1 MGQTDK
7 LMNRSGVPDVK
18 KESARAK
25 TTTYQLKV
33 TLLGT
38 NPPIWR
44 RIAVSGRISL
54 GHLHGV
60 LLNAMG
66 WDGGH
71 MHLFHVGKT
80 DYGET
85 HPELD
90 HVKDQWKV
98 RLCDVAPR
106 AKKRFIWEYDMGD
119 TWLHE
124 IIVEKIVRAEP
135 PFQGAV
141 FCLDGARAC
150 PPEDCGGVYGYEDLL
165 ETIRDPKH
173 DRHEEML
180 EWVGAEF
187 DPEALD
193 LKATN
198 KALSRFEKPR

>member
-1 MGQTDK
+1 MRTGR

-18 KESARAK
+18 KELTRTK

-44 RIAVSGRISL
+44 RIAVSGRTSL

-60 LLNAMG
+60 LLHSMG

-71 MHLFHVGKT
+71 MHLFHVGKM
-80 DYGET
+80 DYGEM
-85 HPELD
+85 HPDLD
-90 HVKDQWKV
+90 HVEDQWEV
-98 RLCDVAPR
+98 RLCDVAPKT
-106 AKKRFIWEYDMGD
+106 KKRFVWEYDMGD

-124 IIVEKIVRAEP
+124 IVVEKIDPAGP
-135 PFQGAV
+135 QLKGAAL
-141 FCLDGARAC
+141 CLDGARAC

-165 ETIRDPKH
+165 KAIRDPKH
-173 DRHEEML
+173 ERHEEML
-180 EWVGAEF
+180 EWVGGEF

-193 LKATN
+193 FKETN
-198 KALSRFEKPR
+198 KALSKIQGRR

>member
-1 MGQTDK
+1 
-7 LMNRSGVPDVK
+7 MNRGGVPDVK
-18 KESARAK
+18 KELARAK

-60 LLNAMG
+60 LLDSMG

-71 MHLFHVGKT
+71 MHLFHVGKA
-80 DYGET
+80 DYGEM
-85 HPELD
+85 HPDLD
-90 HVKDQWKV
+90 HVEDQWEV
-98 RLCDVAPR
+98 RLCDVAPKE
-106 AKKRFIWEYDMGD
+106 KKRFVWEYDMGD

-124 IIVEKIVRAEP
+124 IVVEKIDPAGP
-135 PFQGAV
+135 PLKGAS

-165 ETIRDPKH
+165 KAIRDPKH
-173 DRHEEML
+173 EGHGEML
-180 EWVGAEF
+180 EWVGGEF
-187 DPEALD
+187 DPEAFD
-193 LKATN
+193 LKETN
-198 KALSRFEKPR
+198 KALSRLKETR

>member
-1 MGQTDK
+1 MQTGR
-7 LMNRSGVPDVK
+7 LMNRGGVPDVK
-18 KESARAK
+18 KETARAK
-25 TTTYQLKV
+25 TTTYQLKA

-54 GHLHGV
+54 GHLHGI
-60 LLNAMG
+60 LLHAMG

-80 DYGET
+80 DYGEM
-85 HPELD
+85 HPDLD
-90 HVKDQWKV
+90 HVENQWKV
-98 RLCDVAPR
+98 RLCDVAPA
-106 AKKRFIWEYDMGD
+106 AKKRFVWEYDMGD

-124 IIVEKIVRAEP
+124 IIVEKIDPAGP
-135 PFQGAV
+135 PLKGAAL
-141 FCLDGARAC
+141 CLDGARAC

-165 ETIRDPKH
+165 KAIRDPKH
-173 DRHEEML
+173 ESHEEML
-180 EWVGAEF
+180 EWVGGEF

-198 KALSRFEKPR
+198 KALSRLKEPR